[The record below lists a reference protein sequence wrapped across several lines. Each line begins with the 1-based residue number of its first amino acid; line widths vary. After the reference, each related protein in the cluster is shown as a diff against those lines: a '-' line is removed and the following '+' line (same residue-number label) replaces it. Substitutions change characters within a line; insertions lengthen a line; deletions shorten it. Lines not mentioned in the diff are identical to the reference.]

1 MSSFE
6 DIRKMQAQKEVRK
19 LEEEKRAEAEG
30 RENQCRYNK
39 AKERAERA
47 RQSFLMAQEAQN
59 NRILH
64 HFSSLIPE
72 ILEEFGQLIYGNSI
86 EKKVEVEYTR
96 GFLGLG
102 SSISQIV
109 REISYKSYKVYPQYF
124 DGNKYFVLV
133 RIHSIEEQ
141 ENSIDIRRPGYYVQL
156 LSQKKQFTEQ
166 YLRLKNGIEKANDY
180 SLDAHVY
187 MEYCR
192 VFYGHIIQ
200 LQGEPITD
208 AWGIPALD
216 EYGNRRYNRRDD
228 EMFEESPIMDMIK
241 LQRSEIE
248 KALTEIWQARRSK
261 D

>member
-19 LEEEKRAEAEG
+19 LEEKKRAEAEG

-72 ILEEFGQLIYGNSI
+72 ILEEFGQLIYGSGTKI
-86 EKKVEVEYTR
+86 KKEVEYKR
-96 GFLGLG
+96 GFLGTRR
-102 SSISQIV
+102 SEV
-109 REISYKSYKVYPQYF
+109 THEIPYKKYHFQKVSDYEFILQEAYLNDIGIAHSG
-124 DGNKYFVLV
+124 DGGGY
-133 RIHSIEEQ
+133 SIELKTQRKE
-141 ENSIDIRRPGYYVQL
+141 
-156 LSQKKQFTEQ
+156 FTES
-166 YLRLKNGIEKANDY
+166 YLRLENGIEKSAECSHWADL
-180 SLDAHVY
+180 SI
-187 MEYCR
+187 EYCKIYYYR
-192 VFYGHIIQ
+192 VIYERMSSFEVESLAPCYIDPF
-200 LQGEPITD
+200 GEYPHKSTVH
-208 AWGIPALD
+208 
-216 EYGNRRYNRRDD
+216 EYHVK
-228 EMFEESPIMDMIK
+228 DMVK
-241 LQRSEIE
+241 LQRSDIE